1 MKASYMIFPLY
12 RNKIFS
18 PARKRDGVALIMVLW
33 VVTILCVIVLEFSF
47 AMRTEVRITK
57 NFQEE
62 LQLYALAEGGIQRA
76 IAELVYKNDPKVQ
89 QMRKNLNIDDLP
101 LDKREWFTDG
111 RDYLLSFDQGACEV
125 RVIGE
130 GGKANINLVPE
141 TMLRNILNNLG
152 VKIEFRDVVVD
163 SILDWLDANDLY
175 RVNGAE
181 NDYYRSLKEPYDCKN
196 GPLDSVEELLLVK
209 GVTPEMFYGKKLAE
223 KAEGG
228 AKVDQIGLK
237 DVFSIYAPGNQLDI
251 NSAPFPVLR
260 GVLGIPEEISRLMVK
275 AREEKSF
282 ESQQDLLQRVP
293 ELANFY
299 GDIGRLI
306 TFRSQTPYYTIESRA
321 KSKAGGSVR
330 GLKVI
335 IKVDPKEKEGHKVIQ
350 WLDSIV

>member
-1 MKASYMIFPLY
+1 
-12 RNKIFS
+12 
-18 PARKRDGVALIMVLW
+18 MVLW

-47 AMRTEVRITK
+47 AMRTEVHITK

-76 IAELVYKNDPKVQ
+76 IAELVNKNDPKVQ
-89 QMRKNLNIDDLP
+89 QMRKDLNINELP
-101 LDKREWFTDG
+101 ADKREWFTDG
-111 RDYLLSFDQGACEV
+111 RDYLLSFDQGACDV
-125 RVIGE
+125 RIIGE

-141 TMLRNILNNLG
+141 TMLRNMLNNLG
-152 VKIEFRDVVVD
+152 VKVEIRDIVVD
-163 SILDWLDANDLY
+163 SILDWLDADDLY
-175 RVNGAE
+175 RANGAE

-196 GPLDSVEELLLVK
+196 GPMDSVEELLLVK
-209 GVTPEMFYGKKLAE
+209 GVTPEMYYGKKAAE

-237 DVFSIYAPGNQLDI
+237 DVFSIYAPGDQIDI
-251 NSAPFPVLR
+251 NSAPYPVLR

-275 AREEKSF
+275 AREEKAF

-293 ELANFY
+293 EMDKFY

-306 TFRSQTPYYTIESRA
+306 TYRSATPYYTIESRA
-321 KSKAGGSVR
+321 KAKAGGSVR

-335 IKVDPKEKEGHKVIQ
+335 VKIDPREKEGHRIIQ
-350 WLDSIV
+350 WLDFIV